1 MKSDFLT
8 TLIIIFGIIL
18 GIVVILYLFVPPQ
31 VILKL
36 LGKNTSSSSSSSF
49 KISYMYFTSNNIYA
63 VIYNS
68 GPEMNLNN
76 MKVTYTYSQNSYQ
89 TGTCNIITN
98 NYTLPSNSQKII
110 ELNCTNE
117 NLIINN
123 LLSNKGSYEFSFI
136 YGNTVQQAPL
146 PFKISNQ

>member
-1 MKSDFLT
+1 MKGDFLT

-18 GIVVILYLFVPPQ
+18 GIVVVLYLFVPPQ

-36 LGKNTSSSSSSSF
+36 LGKNVSSSGPVSF
-49 KISYMYFTSNNIYA
+49 KISYMYFTSNSIYA
-63 VIYNS
+63 IIYNS
-68 GPEMNLNN
+68 GSNIDLNN
-76 MKVTYTYSQNSYQ
+76 MQITYTYGQNGYQ
-89 TGTCNIITN
+89 TGTCNIVTN
-98 NYTLPSNSQKII
+98 NYTLSSNSQTTI

-117 NLIINN
+117 DTIINN
-123 LLSNKGSYEFSFI
+123 LLSNKGSYEFSFT

>member
-36 LGKNTSSSSSSSF
+36 LGKNTSSSNSVSF
-49 KISYMYFTSNNIYA
+49 KISYMYFTSNGIYA
-63 VIYNS
+63 IIYNTGS
-68 GPEMNLNN
+68 NIDLSN
-76 MKVTYTYSQNSYQ
+76 MKVTYTYSQNGYQ
-89 TGTCNIITN
+89 TGTCNIVTN
-98 NYTLPSNSQKII
+98 NYTLSSNIQEVV
-110 ELNCTNE
+110 ELNCTDE
-117 NLIINN
+117 DLIISN
-123 LLSNKGSYEFSFI
+123 LLSNRGSYEFSFI
-136 YGNTVQQAPL
+136 YGNIVQKAPL